1 MLCELCPFFLKRKII
16 DGEGWLEMP
25 ATTGAALTSP
35 GAALSA
41 SPGGGSTGPRYM
53 DGLPSVM
60 GTPGKVR
67 ASEEEFLTRSPRRIK
82 KEEGGLRQVRDIIR
96 RELEVDGDEDSC

>member
-1 MLCELCPFFLKRKII
+1 
-16 DGEGWLEMP
+16 
-25 ATTGAALTSP
+25 
-35 GAALSA
+35 
-41 SPGGGSTGPRYM
+41 M